1 MRQYEPIWKRIKEQ
15 GSAVLECPPG
25 AIKRLRKAVIKE
37 KDEDKAFKMMNDHDK
52 FRLQITYDRKRQRL
66 KFELL
71 QKYGLEE
78 RVVTV

>member
-1 MRQYEPIWKRIKEQ
+1 M
-15 GSAVLECPPG
+15 LECPPG
-25 AIKRLRKAVIKE
+25 AVKRLKKAVIKE

-52 FRLQITYDRKRQRL
+52 FRLKITYDKKRQRL

-78 RVVTV
+78 RVVTA